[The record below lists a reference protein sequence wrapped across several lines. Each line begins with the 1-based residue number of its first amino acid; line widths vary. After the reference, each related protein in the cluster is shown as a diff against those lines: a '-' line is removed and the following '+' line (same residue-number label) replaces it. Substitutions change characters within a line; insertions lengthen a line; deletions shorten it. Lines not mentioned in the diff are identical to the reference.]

1 MIIFT
6 YDMTFEGL
14 LTALFEAY
22 DRKKFPDALLP
33 ENTPLPLFYKEVI
46 PVFTDEKKSDRVWKG
61 LQKKLSQAGLSV
73 ITLAWL
79 SELER
84 VDFLLFRYMRKA
96 IDAPHSIELNFGDPD
111 ILKASQIAKKVSQ
124 ERHRLAQFVR
134 FQKTADGIFF
144 GALEPLYN
152 VLPIAISH
160 FKDRFADQKWLLY
173 DLKREYGYYYDLDTV
188 TEVRFQDKP
197 THLSTG
203 KLNEELMDKEEK
215 MFQKLWKAY
224 FKSISI
230 KERANPKLHRQN
242 LPTRFWKYLTEKQ

>member
-1 MIIFT
+1 
-6 YDMTFEGL
+6 MTFQGL

-22 DRKKFPDALLP
+22 DRKSFPDALLP

-61 LQKKLSQAGLSV
+61 LQKKLSRAGLSV

-79 SELER
+79 SEIEG

-160 FKDRFADQKWLLY
+160 FKDRFADQKWVLY
-173 DLKREYGYYYDLDTV
+173 DLKRAYGYYYDLDTV

>member
-6 YDMTFEGL
+6 YDKTFEGL

-22 DRKKFPDALLP
+22 DRKSFPDTLLP
-33 ENTPLPLFYKEVI
+33 ENAPLPLFYTEVI

-61 LQKKLSQAGLSV
+61 LQKKISRAGLSV

-79 SELER
+79 SELEG
-84 VDFLLFRYMRKA
+84 VDFLLFHYMRKA